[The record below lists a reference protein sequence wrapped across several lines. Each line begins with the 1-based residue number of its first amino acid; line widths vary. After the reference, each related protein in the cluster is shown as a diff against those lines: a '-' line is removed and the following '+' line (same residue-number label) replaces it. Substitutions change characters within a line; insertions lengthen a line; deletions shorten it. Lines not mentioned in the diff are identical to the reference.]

1 VRTSPER
8 LLLSGLHKPFAHA
21 PLVLAHEHPTEL
33 RESIGAVL
41 ERAEDLLALLD
52 RQRESRPPASTPSR

>member
-8 LLLSGLHKPFAHA
+8 LPLSGLHKPFAHA

-33 RESIGAVL
+33 RIVAADVL
-41 ERAEDLLALLD
+41 DEALRVLAADVRLDGVAEW
-52 RQRESRPPASTPSR
+52 